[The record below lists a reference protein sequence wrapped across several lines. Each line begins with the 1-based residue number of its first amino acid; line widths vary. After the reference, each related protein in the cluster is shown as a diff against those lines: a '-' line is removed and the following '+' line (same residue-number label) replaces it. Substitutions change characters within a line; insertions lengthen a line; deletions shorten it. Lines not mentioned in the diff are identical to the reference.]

1 MTDAI
6 SPDVEAAGFFT
17 EQEIRTFNFDRQQST
32 ALHCCAEEL
41 AALGGPQAQGARFK
55 AALAATEL
63 KRSFSKD
70 QCELLD
76 AYSDG
81 LVCVLIFE
89 GLQKITSVSPP
100 NELPDLACLKDNHD
114 VLCMAARNQILL
126 KLVDNSA
133 FAYDMDNEGQ
143 LVRLV
148 ANFKGG
154 GLTKINAEPETKELS
169 SHSGLA
175 LGPHTEAPYWCAV
188 NAKDGHSPSPSSLI
202 LSALWNPAEEPTRVI
217 PLTSILEKIGFTHCL
232 ALTSGNFHFTRSDS
246 FVSGKGEDGHNVS
259 ILEFDDKAGFAARFN
274 AYRFSVND
282 TASPFVKAAYSAL
295 CQGVSEA
302 APCEYTLTQESAM
315 VINNTRTL
323 HCRDVIRDNRRVLVR
338 LFGLSKFSSPI
349 VLSEDPLLLQG

>member
-1 MTDAI
+1 MRR
-6 SPDVEAAGFFT
+6 ECKR
-17 EQEIRTFNFDRQQST
+17 RTF
-32 ALHCCAEEL
+32 AL
-41 AALGGPQAQGARFK
+41 P
-55 AALAATEL
+55 
-63 KRSFSKD
+63 
-70 QCELLD
+70 LLTHTL
-76 AYSDG
+76 S
-81 LVCVLIFE
+81 LVE
-89 GLQKITSVSPP
+89 SRRGTY
-100 NELPDLACLKDNHD
+100 A
-114 VLCMAARNQILL
+114 
-126 KLVDNSA
+126 
-133 FAYDMDNEGQ
+133 
-143 LVRLV
+143 
-148 ANFKGG
+148 
-154 GLTKINAEPETKELS
+154 
-169 SHSGLA
+169 SHSTDF
-175 LGPHTEAPYWCAV
+175 HT
-188 NAKDGHSPSPSSLI
+188 
-202 LSALWNPAEEPTRVI
+202 R
-217 PLTSILEKIGFTHCL
+217 KIGFTHCL

>member
-6 SPDVEAAGFFT
+6 SPDVETAGFLT
-17 EQEIRTFNFDRQQST
+17 DHEIRTFKFDRQQSI
-32 ALHCCAEEL
+32 ALHTCAEEL
-41 AALGGPQAQGARFK
+41 AALGGPQAPGARFK

-70 QCELLD
+70 QCELLE

-81 LVCVLIFE
+81 LVCVLIYE
-89 GLQKITSVSPP
+89 GLQKITSVGPP
-100 NELPDLACLKDNHD
+100 NKLPALACLKNNHD
-114 VLCMAARNQILL
+114 VLCLAARNQILL

-154 GLTKINAEPETKELS
+154 GLIKINAGPEIKELS

-202 LSALWNPAEEPTRVI
+202 LSALWNPGHEPTRVI

-246 FVSGKGEDGHNVS
+246 FVSGKGADGHNVS
-259 ILEFDDKAGFAARFN
+259 ILEFDDKTGFAARFN
-274 AYRFSVND
+274 AYRFSVNNNAP
-282 TASPFVKAAYSAL
+282 ASVKAAYSAL
-295 CQGVSEA
+295 CEGVSEA
-302 APCEYTLTQESAM
+302 IPSEYTLTQESAM

-323 HCRDVIRDNRRVLVR
+323 HCRDVIKDNRRLLVR
-338 LFGLSKFSSPI
+338 LFGLSKFSTPLVI
-349 VLSEDPLLLQG
+349 SEDPLLLQG